1 MIEAMTLLVIW
12 YYIMHDIQEYCGFGA
27 DFAALFLFCNQWV
40 SLPGSLLRWPLSVQ
54 YSFTGLHSS
63 IPGFAD

>member
-40 SLPGSLLRWPLSVQ
+40 SLPGSLLR
-54 YSFTGLHSS
+54 
-63 IPGFAD
+63 